1 MFFTNIIYLFNYLF
15 IYFCF
20 FVLFFQNQP
29 TPIHT
34 WFDWSERIRK
44 ENDILNTD

>member
-1 MFFTNIIYLFNYLF
+1 MFFTIIMIYLFNYLF
-15 IYFCF
+15 LF
-20 FVLFFQNQP
+20 FVLLFQNQP